1 MGDPDALTPVAR
13 AEHQGV
19 GDRTVSGERRKHV
32 QTELHPP
39 PHAFH
44 LARNLTRDPRVP
56 GAAGH
61 DGTIPLEDPRRK
73 ARNDAKQAAIGG
85 PEVGA
90 AAARLDPRLDALGSI
105 VRGQRLTG
113 KCHAGVVSAPRIGP
127 LECGGFRRAHTL
139 PCNTIGPLPV
149 LTATNLKHSFG
160 TRVILDGVS
169 FSIEPGERVGVVG
182 RNGVG
187 KSTFLKMLAGLMN
200 ADEGMVSLQR
210 GARAGY
216 LHQDPKLNPDETLW
230 GEAESAFAR
239 LHELHKKLDELFEK
253 MTTAQGDALEKLMK
267 DQEVLER
274 DMEAAGGYS
283 IDHKISEVLHG
294 LGFTDAQFQV
304 KVSGLSGGQKGR
316 LALAKLLL
324 ENPDVLLLDEP
335 TNHLDIE
342 GRLWLENFLNHEFP
356 GAVLLISH
364 DRYLLD
370 NVVKRIIETE
380 DGRLIDY
387 PGNYETF
394 RELRAERRMA
404 MLRAYEN
411 QQQRFRQEE
420 AYIRKYKAGQ
430 RAAQARGRNT
440 RLEREKASNTLDRPV
455 EAHSFEVRLPAAPRS
470 GDMVI
475 SARGISKK
483 YPLDGG
489 GEKVLFREFDVAVS
503 RGERWG
509 IIGPNGAG
517 KTTLVRALLGD
528 LASDTGMIR
537 LGSNVATGY
546 YRQTHEHLPAE
557 SPVYLYLQNTI
568 KKEVPGVS
576 MSEQAARDL
585 AGAFLFSGTD
595 QDRPLGQLSGGE
607 RSRAAIAALL
617 CSAKNLLV
625 LDEPTN
631 HLDLMS
637 AERLEDAL
645 CDEGGYEG
653 TMILI
658 SHDRAL
664 IDATCEHLIVL
675 DGKGNV
681 EVFHGGYSEWHEKDV
696 QRKRAADREEAEA
709 KARRDQAERARK
721 EAEERKKAKPVA
733 PSNNALARLRTE
745 QLEEKIEKIETRM
758 RAIDKELNDPAT
770 WRDQAK
776 SHRLGEE
783 RHRLAA
789 ELEPLEF
796 EWARRAED
804 Q

>member
-1 MGDPDALTPVAR
+1 MLSAL
-13 AEHQGV
+13 
-19 GDRTVSGERRKHV
+19 
-32 QTELHPP
+32 
-39 PHAFH
+39 
-44 LARNLTRDPRVP
+44 
-56 GAAGH
+56 
-61 DGTIPLEDPRRK
+61 
-73 ARNDAKQAAIGG
+73 
-85 PEVGA
+85 
-90 AAARLDPRLDALGSI
+90 
-105 VRGQRLTG
+105 
-113 KCHAGVVSAPRIGP
+113 RIRP
-127 LECGGFRRAHTL
+127 LECRGFRRAHTL

-239 LHELHKKLDELFEK
+239 LHELHKKLDEVFEK
-253 MTTAQGDALEKLMK
+253 MATAQGDALEKLMK

-304 KVSGLSGGQKGR
+304 KVGGLSGGQKGR

-342 GRLWLENFLNHEFP
+342 GRLWLENFLNHDFP

>member
-1 MGDPDALTPVAR
+1 M
-13 AEHQGV
+13 
-19 GDRTVSGERRKHV
+19 
-32 QTELHPP
+32 
-39 PHAFH
+39 
-44 LARNLTRDPRVP
+44 
-56 GAAGH
+56 
-61 DGTIPLEDPRRK
+61 
-73 ARNDAKQAAIGG
+73 
-85 PEVGA
+85 
-90 AAARLDPRLDALGSI
+90 
-105 VRGQRLTG
+105 
-113 KCHAGVVSAPRIGP
+113 
-127 LECGGFRRAHTL
+127 
-139 PCNTIGPLPV
+139 PV

-239 LHELHKKLDELFEK
+239 LHELHKKLDEVFEK
-253 MTTAQGDALEKLMK
+253 MATAQGDALEKLMK

-304 KVSGLSGGQKGR
+304 KVGGLSGGQKGR

-342 GRLWLENFLNHEFP
+342 GRLWLENFLNHDFP

-455 EAHSFEVRLPAAPRS
+455 EAHSFEVRLPAAP
-470 GDMVI
+470 
-475 SARGISKK
+475 
-483 YPLDGG
+483 
-489 GEKVLFREFDVAVS
+489 
-503 RGERWG
+503 
-509 IIGPNGAG
+509 
-517 KTTLVRALLGD
+517 
-528 LASDTGMIR
+528 
-537 LGSNVATGY
+537 
-546 YRQTHEHLPAE
+546 
-557 SPVYLYLQNTI
+557 
-568 KKEVPGVS
+568 
-576 MSEQAARDL
+576 
-585 AGAFLFSGTD
+585 
-595 QDRPLGQLSGGE
+595 
-607 RSRAAIAALL
+607 
-617 CSAKNLLV
+617 
-625 LDEPTN
+625 
-631 HLDLMS
+631 
-637 AERLEDAL
+637 
-645 CDEGGYEG
+645 
-653 TMILI
+653 
-658 SHDRAL
+658 
-664 IDATCEHLIVL
+664 
-675 DGKGNV
+675 
-681 EVFHGGYSEWHEKDV
+681 
-696 QRKRAADREEAEA
+696 
-709 KARRDQAERARK
+709 
-721 EAEERKKAKPVA
+721 
-733 PSNNALARLRTE
+733 
-745 QLEEKIEKIETRM
+745 
-758 RAIDKELNDPAT
+758 
-770 WRDQAK
+770 
-776 SHRLGEE
+776 
-783 RHRLAA
+783 
-789 ELEPLEF
+789 
-796 EWARRAED
+796 
-804 Q
+804 